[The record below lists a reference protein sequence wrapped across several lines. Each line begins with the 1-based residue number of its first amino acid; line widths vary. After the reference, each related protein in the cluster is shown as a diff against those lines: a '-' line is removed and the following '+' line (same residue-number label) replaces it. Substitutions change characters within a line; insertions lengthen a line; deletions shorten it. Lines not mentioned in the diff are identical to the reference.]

1 MGNFITT
8 VVKLVVMV
16 TLATLVVLGSFS
28 AGYVARAVQAP
39 EGMPAAA
46 ASTTESPI
54 SSTAS
59 TEGEDVPAGFDVFW
73 EAWSFVEE
81 EFYGD
86 LPDDQARVYGAVRGM
101 VNTYGDENTAF
112 IEPSRA
118 AIFRED
124 VSGSFEGIGAAV
136 RMDEMGR
143 LIIAEPFPGR
153 PAAEAGVQRGDVV
166 LAVDGVSVQGM
177 SLYEAIGLIRGPA
190 GSTVV
195 LTISRETVD
204 EPFDIPVERARI
216 EIEVVTAERLEGD
229 IGYVQL
235 TDFSRGA
242 TRKLTDAIRDLQ
254 AEGELHG
261 LILDLR
267 SNPGGLLDESIS
279 ISSQFVDEGVVTI
292 ERLKDDQEQVFE
304 AQPGG
309 VATDVP
315 MVVLVNRGSASASE
329 IVAGAVQDNDR
340 GVILGEQTF
349 GKGTVQIPH
358 TLSDGSELRVTVAE
372 WLTPSG
378 KQISGE
384 GVVPD
389 IYVEMTQ
396 EDFVEE
402 RDPQLDRAVEY
413 LRELNE

>member
-1 MGNFITT
+1 MGDFLRAVTKLVLMVVLVT
-8 VVKLVVMV
+8 VVVFG
-16 TLATLVVLGSFS
+16 AFS
-28 AGYVARAVQAP
+28 AGYTARAIRVGDSVP
-39 EGMPAAA
+39 IVA
-46 ASTTESPI
+46 ASTNPEPPQTTSGDADAP
-54 SSTAS
+54 
-59 TEGEDVPAGFDVFW
+59 PGFDVFW

-81 EFYGD
+81 EFYGEVPGE
-86 LPDDQARVYGAVRGM
+86 LERVYGAIRGM
-101 VNTYGDENTAF
+101 VQTYGDENTAF

-153 PAAEAGVQRGDVV
+153 PAAEAGIQRGDVV
-166 LAVDGVSVQGM
+166 LAVDDVSVQGL

-195 LTISRETVD
+195 LTVAREGVD
-204 EPFDIPVERARI
+204 DPFDVAVERARI
-216 EIEVVTAERLEGD
+216 EIEVVESDRLDGD

-242 TRKLTDAIRDLQ
+242 TGKLAQAIRDLK
-254 AEGELHG
+254 AEGDLKG
-261 LILDLR
+261 LIFDLR
-267 SNPGGLLDESIS
+267 NNPGGLLDESILV
-279 ISSQFVDEGVVTI
+279 SSQFIEEGVITI
-292 ERLKDDQEQVFE
+292 ERLKGDTEQVFE
-304 AQPGG
+304 AQSGG
-309 VATDVP
+309 VALDVP
-315 MVVLVNRGSASASE
+315 LVVLVNRGSASASE
-329 IVAGAVQDNDR
+329 IVAGAIKDNNR

-358 TLSDGSELRVTVAE
+358 TLSDGSEMRVTVAE

-384 GVVPD
+384 GIVPD
-389 IYVEMTQ
+389 IYVELTQ
-396 EDFVEE
+396 EDFVDG
-402 RDPQLDRAVEY
+402 RDPQLDRAIEY
-413 LRELNE
+413 LTEQN